1 MFCCL
6 LLSHSD
12 VSPSPSELVRIRNDK
27 GQLYMFCLLHYR
39 EKGLLKVKALYDV
52 TKDTAIS
59 PTTGRSVPSSETTSR
74 GDLFV
79 SPLKNVEGAK
89 KLKLSGQQSLRVFA
103 EYRKQRANFLEM
115 GLCSSRKL

>member
-1 MFCCL
+1 MMCL
-6 LLSHSD
+6 HPL
-12 VSPSPSELVRIRNDK
+12 SELVRIRNDK

-39 EKGLLKVKALYDV
+39 KTGLLKVKTLYDV

-89 KLKLSGQQSLRVFA
+89 KLKLSGKQSLCGFA
-103 EYRKQRANFLEM
+103 EHRKQRANFLEM